1 MLCIPPCPP
10 WLLYLYS
17 NQKSKIKKSKITSVS
32 SMLTVFVFRS
42 QISNHKSQILYY
54 LTHPKTFSMKNLFL
68 LAGMFVT
75 AFFADAQNVGI
86 GTLLPKARL
95 HVADSSV
102 VFSGPAVLPAV
113 AGAVPVS
120 GAGSRM
126 IWYADKAAFRA
137 GGLQNSGLN
146 VEFWNTENIGIYSFA
161 GGYNT
166 LAIGP
171 YSFAMGINAKAH
183 GYASIAI
190 GSNAVSQAGAVA
202 LGSGLATAQQATALG
217 FSTAA
222 GEGATSMGYGTK
234 ANGDY
239 SVAAGYQ
246 SLSNGNS
253 SVAMGNYAYAFQPG
267 STAFGISSV
276 ASGTA
281 AGAIGYSVTARS
293 YASFT
298 IGRLNDSI
306 ISSNKSAWVL
316 TDPLF
321 SIGNGISDAA
331 RSNALVVYKNANLDI
346 KGFTR
351 LGSVDEG
358 APRIKVKKL
367 QATTSGSQ
375 NSFTFIQHG
384 LNAAKILAINAVV
397 DAGGY
402 YFLPHSPDA
411 GAVYTVNLDP
421 NNGGTVAIGVKTT
434 ALSSYVMAKTVK
446 ILITYEE

>member
-1 MLCIPPCPP
+1 
-10 WLLYLYS
+10 
-17 NQKSKIKKSKITSVS
+17 
-32 SMLTVFVFRS
+32 
-42 QISNHKSQILYY
+42 
-54 LTHPKTFSMKNLFL
+54 MKNFFL

-75 AFFADAQNVGI
+75 AFFANAQNVGI

-102 VFSGPAVLPAV
+102 VFSGPAVLPAI

-137 GGLQNSGLN
+137 GGLQN
-146 VEFWNTENIGIYSFA
+146 VVVVKDYWEAANIGKYSLATGF
-161 GGYNT
+161 NT
-166 LAIGP
+166 LA
-171 YSFAMGINAKAH
+171 
-183 GYASIAI
+183 
-190 GSNAVSQAGAVA
+190 
-202 LGSGLATAQQATALG
+202 SGD
-217 FSTAA
+217 
-222 GEGATSMGYGTK
+222 
-234 ANGDY
+234 N
-239 SVAAGYQ
+239 
-246 SLSNGNS
+246 
-253 SVAMGNYAYAFQPG
+253 SVAMGYNSKATGFAAIALGESAVATSGGVALAYSQATNYFATAMSGGTASGEGTTAMGYLAAAIGDYSIAAGRETRATGDLSLAVGFSSLAAGQYATAMGQNTNASG
-267 STAFGISSV
+267 YASTAT
-276 ASGTA
+276 GTA
-281 AGAIGYSVTARS
+281 TTARAYS
-293 YASFT
+293 SFSL
-298 IGRLNDSI
+298 GRFNDSI
-306 ISSNKSAWVL
+306 IGSSRTFWVP
-316 TDPLF
+316 TDPLLY
-321 SIGNGISDAA
+321 IGNGATEGA
-331 RSNALVVYKNANLDI
+331 RSNALVVYKNANTDI

-367 QATTSGSQ
+367 QAITSGSQ

-397 DAGGY
+397 DANGY

-434 ALSSYVMAKTVK
+434 ALSSYVMGKTVK